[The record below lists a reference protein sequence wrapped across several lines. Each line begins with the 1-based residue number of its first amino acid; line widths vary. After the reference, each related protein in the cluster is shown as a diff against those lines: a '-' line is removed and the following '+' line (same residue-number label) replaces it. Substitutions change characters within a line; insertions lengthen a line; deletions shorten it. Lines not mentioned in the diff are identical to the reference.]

1 MVSSALKPY
10 YQKKTI
16 SKEEYTM
23 VNRDISRKLYDK
35 IGDFEALGVEGRA
48 KWEKVAGDEV
58 DRAVATLKDSS
69 QADEIVGVEM
79 VKVAS

>member
-1 MVSSALKPY
+1 MVSTALKPY
-10 YQKKTI
+10 YRKKTV

-23 VNRDISRKLYDK
+23 INRNVSRKLYEQ

-58 DRAVATLKDSS
+58 DQAVCGLKNTPSVD
-69 QADEIVGVEM
+69 QLLEVDM